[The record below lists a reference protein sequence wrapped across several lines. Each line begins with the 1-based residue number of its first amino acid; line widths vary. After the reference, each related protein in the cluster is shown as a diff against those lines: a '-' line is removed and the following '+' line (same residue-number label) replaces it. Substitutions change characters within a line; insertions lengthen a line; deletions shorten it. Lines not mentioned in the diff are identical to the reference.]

1 MQNDLVSEHNLAL
14 GISSCGEVARALEDK
29 SHPCHKVVHEQT
41 KLIDVEIKR
50 QRPEPWMGGLARA
63 NLLFVSSNPSIN
75 EDPYPLGE
83 VFPTYEWSDYDS
95 AEFFTKRCNPEE
107 NDVKVTFKKPGQ
119 PDFLTLCYDG
129 EYRSGVSNP
138 KRPQPTWK
146 NTHDRA
152 VELIGSN
159 AHPHH
164 NYAITEIVHCKS
176 KDAKG
181 VAEASSFCI
190 EKWMEPI
197 FTTSPAKVV
206 VLLGSKVRDYYAR
219 PVLGAAEDFGS
230 SKGYGDLSQKE
241 RAFRDVFVE
250 MIGGV
255 NRVFIFNWHPVHA
268 GMRVLRR
275 VYGDQLVE
283 WLKDILEGKECIPEK
298 KELHSKLESFF
309 A

>member
-1 MQNDLVSEHNLAL
+1 VSTIELSLAG
-14 GISSCGEVARALEDK
+14 GIASCPAVQDALTNK
-29 SHPCHKVVHEQT
+29 NHPCHKVVHEQT
-41 KLIDVEIKR
+41 KLIDIEIKR
-50 QRPEPWMGGLARA
+50 QRPEPWMGGLAKA

-83 VFPTYEWSDYDS
+83 VFPTYEWSDQDS
-95 AEFFTKRCNPEE
+95 AEFFVKRCDPEE
-107 NDVKVTFKKPGQ
+107 KDVKVTFKKPGQ

-152 VELIGSN
+152 VELIGSK

-206 VLLGSKVRDYYAR
+206 VLLGSKVRDYYAK
-219 PVLGAAEDFGS
+219 PVLGAGNEFGS
-230 SKGYGDLSQKE
+230 SQGYGELTQKE
-241 RAFRDVFVE
+241 RAVRDIFVE
-250 MIGGV
+250 TVGGV
-255 NRVFIFNWHPVHA
+255 NRVFVFNWHPVHA
-268 GMRVLRR
+268 GMRVFRK
-275 VYGDQLVE
+275 VYGDQLVD
-283 WLKDILEGKECIPEK
+283 WLTDILEGKEGVPEK
-298 KELHSKLESFF
+298 NELHSKLKGFF
-309 A
+309 S